1 MVGSSSSSGS
11 SSMSARGRS
20 PNERTSSE
28 SSSSLTV
35 YEKISSP
42 QLQSSSTS
50 TGTGTTSSSSS
61 SGLCHRCDKATTDR
75 RGGLALDVP
84 LIAMLRLLA
93 ACVAGAALVRIHTK
107 ADAAWWPPEHKLL
120 FNLCWLSFGWNTVAA
135 LLSTLGYAYFPSPRR
150 ACGLPPVSVAIDGR
164 SVFSFGGP
172 DEDDG
177 ARRRRSRRAA
187 ASLFDLVLA
196 LSVLTLLLYSTQSM
210 EKWWGSRYVGLR
222 PKTTVMIVFVVL
234 SGVFVAFFQLFEFVE
249 AKVINFR
256 LAVEDTYDRDQTTGR
271 VQI

>member
-1 MVGSSSSSGS
+1 MVGSSSSSGG

-42 QLQSSSTS
+42 QLQSSSSS
-50 TGTGTTSSSSS
+50 TRTTTSSNG

-120 FNLCWLSFGWNTVAA
+120 FNLCWLSFGWNLVAA
-135 LLSTLGYAYFPSPRR
+135 MLSTLGYAYFPSPRR

-164 SVFSFGGP
+164 SVFTFGGP

-177 ARRRRSRRAA
+177 ARRRRSRRVG

-196 LSVLTLLLYSTQSM
+196 FSVLTLLLYSTQSM

-256 LAVEDTYDRDQTTGR
+256 LAVQDTYDRDLTTGR